1 MSTLQFEDLNSKIN
15 SWDLAQKNGW
25 VVKVSMI
32 EDDNILIVIAS
43 RYTGQSFVLY
53 SNNEDDAC
61 KKILAVTKQ
70 NAREL
75 IITGEKQ

>member
-53 SNNEDDAC
+53 SSNEDDAC
-61 KKILAVTKQ
+61 KKILSVTKQ